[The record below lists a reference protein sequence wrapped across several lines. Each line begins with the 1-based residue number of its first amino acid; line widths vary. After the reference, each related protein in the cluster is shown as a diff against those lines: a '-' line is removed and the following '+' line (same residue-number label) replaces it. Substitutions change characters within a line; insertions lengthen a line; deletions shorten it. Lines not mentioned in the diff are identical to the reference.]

1 MKLQQSQF
9 LSMNELQEQYLKK
22 SPKTT
27 QMTNSQ
33 GLSFEEIWK
42 QKTGEVTS
50 EIRFSKHASN
60 RLADRN
66 LTLSENQLSRLSE
79 GLKKAGEKGIRES
92 LVMVDQLAFIVNVPS
107 NTVIT
112 AMDQAQAR
120 ENVFTNIDG
129 AVIVQPDL
137 TGGLSSRTTE
147 GTHTAKK

>member
-27 QMTNSQ
+27 QMTNSK

-129 AVIVQPDL
+129 AVIV
-137 TGGLSSRTTE
+137 
-147 GTHTAKK
+147 